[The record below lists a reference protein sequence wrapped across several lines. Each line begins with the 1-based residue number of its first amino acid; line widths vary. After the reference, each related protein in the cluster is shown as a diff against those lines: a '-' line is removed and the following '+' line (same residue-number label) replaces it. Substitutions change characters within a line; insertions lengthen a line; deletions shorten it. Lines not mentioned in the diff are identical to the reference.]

1 VTAAARPP
9 GTDTVAITQPMPAA
23 AAPPDRRVDCS
34 VLWATLTAYAEA
46 DVRTQV
52 DQREALH
59 RAAARALEGVPS
71 EDRIVLETDLGLAV
85 CFLGGPP
92 VAARAAGALRAPAE
106 SGAALPLALGLSHG
120 PVAVLT
126 ESDSVPRLIGDG
138 VVVAE
143 RMAAFAAAGQI
154 LASRAFTDAAAP
166 GRVRDRA
173 FRALGNRTDA
183 QLRAHEVFELLPDGA
198 AALTDPA
205 TPAAPPG
212 DRRAGPLAAV
222 AALVAV
228 AGLLAAL
235 LAPDRAPAPVA
246 KPAAAPAAA
255 VAAPPAPAP
264 APSVVAAPEAGP
276 ADPQPA
282 TRAAADPMPAVAP
295 LRPERPAARPAP
307 AEPVRA
313 ASGRT
318 ESARPPAGPPAK
330 AVIGLAVSPWGE
342 VFVNGRRAGVSPPL
356 TSIDVAAGRVT
367 VELRNGDAPPYRET
381 LQVAPGEE
389 VRVRHRF

>member
-1 VTAAARPP
+1 MTAAAPAP
-9 GTDTVAITQPMPAA
+9 GGETVVITQPMPAA
-23 AAPPDRRVDCS
+23 APPPDRRVDCS
-34 VLWATLTAYAEA
+34 VLWTTLTAYAAA
-46 DVRTQV
+46 DVRSQV

-59 RAAARALEGVPS
+59 RAAARALQGVPT

-92 VAARAAGALRAPAE
+92 VAARAASALLTPGEDGEAP
-106 SGAALPLALGLSHG
+106 PLALGLSHG

-143 RMAAFAAAGQI
+143 RMAGFAAPGQI

-166 GRVRDRA
+166 GRARDRA
-173 FRALGNRTDA
+173 FRALGSRTDA
-183 QLRAHEVFELLPDGA
+183 QLRAHEVFELLPEGTS
-198 AALTDPA
+198 ALP
-205 TPAAPPG
+205 APPTAASAPAL
-212 DRRAGPLAAV
+212 RRTGPLAAV

-235 LAPDRAPAPVA
+235 LAPGKAPAPAV
-246 KPAAAPAAA
+246 KPAAAPAPVAA
-255 VAAPPAPAP
+255 TTPEPVLPAAPAAPGGPAAAAPPLPA
-264 APSVVAAPEAGP
+264 S
-276 ADPQPA
+276 
-282 TRAAADPMPAVAP
+282 AAADSVPPAARA
-295 LRPERPAARPAP
+295 RPERPASRHASPDPARNDAP
-307 AEPVRA
+307 RA
-313 ASGRT
+313 A
-318 ESARPPAGPPAK
+318 AALPAK

-356 TSIDVAAGRVT
+356 TSIEVSAGRVT

>member
-1 VTAAARPP
+1 MAPV
-9 GTDTVAITQPMPAA
+9 

-34 VLWATLTAYAEA
+34 VLWAALTAYAEA

-59 RAAARALEGVPS
+59 RAAARALDGVPP

-92 VAARAAGALRAPAE
+92 VAARAAGTLLTPDE
-106 SGAALPLALGLSHG
+106 GGTVPPLALGLSHG
-120 PVAVLT
+120 PVAVLS
-126 ESDSVPRLIGDG
+126 EADSVPRLIGDG

-143 RMAAFAAAGQI
+143 RMAGFAATGQV

-166 GRVRDRA
+166 GRIRDRA
-173 FRALGNRTDA
+173 FRALGSRTDA

-198 AALTDPA
+198 SVLPA
-205 TPAAPPG
+205 RPASEMTPAVRG
-212 DRRAGPLAAV
+212 LRRTGPLAAV
-222 AALVAV
+222 AAVVAV

-235 LAPDRAPAPVA
+235 LAPGRAPSPVARPEAAPAPVA
-246 KPAAAPAAA
+246 TAAPAPAVPPASPAPAAA
-255 VAAPPAPAP
+255 AVPPATTPP
-264 APSVVAAPEAGP
+264 PETMTIE
-276 ADPQPA
+276 ADPSASASPLRPD
-282 TRAAADPMPAVAP
+282 RAAARHSP
-295 LRPERPAARPAP
+295 PEAARPAS
-307 AEPVRA
+307 A
-313 ASGRT
+313 RT
-318 ESARPPAGPPAK
+318 ESPRATVAPPAK

-381 LQVAPGEE
+381 LQLAPGEE